1 MGTTGAQGIR
11 RAYQSD
17 RVTYFGTD
25 NKLGDRAGEMTQ
37 TPRDEW
43 VTLNGLD
50 FHYRDWG
57 GTGQSVVLLHG
68 LASNCHIWD
77 LVAPVLAKD
86 FAVVA
91 MDQRGHG
98 ESAKPVHGYDFATV
112 GSDLAA
118 FTGSLGLASP
128 VIVGHSWGGD
138 VALELAVAHPELPKG
153 LVFVDGGMIN
163 SSARYSSLDEAREQM
178 APPDFS
184 GINAEQFSRRVRNGQ
199 LGSLMTGQIEEIVLA
214 NFEVQADGTIKAR
227 LSRDN
232 HIRIIEAL
240 WEHHPPDLYPGVSCP
255 VLVMPARQKRD
266 PASLERRESRE
277 KSVAAAVAAMAKA
290 EVVWLED
297 SVHDVP
303 LQRPELV
310 ASIIAEHIKRGFF
323 G

>member
-1 MGTTGAQGIR
+1 
-11 RAYQSD
+11 
-17 RVTYFGTD
+17 
-25 NKLGDRAGEMTQ
+25 
-37 TPRDEW
+37 
-43 VTLNGLD
+43 
-50 FHYRDWG
+50 
-57 GTGQSVVLLHG
+57 VVLLHG

-77 LVAPVLAKD
+77 IVAPVLAKD

-91 MDQRGHG
+91 IDQRGHG
-98 ESAKPVHGYDFATV
+98 ESAKPDHGYDFATV

-118 FTGSLGLASP
+118 FTGSLGLDSP

-163 SSARYSSLDEAREQM
+163 SSARYASLDEAREQM

-184 GINAEQFSRRVRNGQ
+184 GFNVEEFSQRVRNGQ

-214 NFEVQADGTIKAR
+214 NFGVQADGTIKAR

-240 WEHHPPDLYPGVSCP
+240 WDHHPPELYPGVACP
-255 VLVMPARQKRD
+255 VLLMPARQKSD
-266 PASLERRESRE
+266 PASQERRESRE
-277 KSVAAAVAAMAKA
+277 RSVATAAAALAKG

-310 ASIIAEHIKRGFF
+310 ASIIAEHIKSGFF

>member
-1 MGTTGAQGIR
+1 MAQ
-11 RAYQSD
+11 
-17 RVTYFGTD
+17 
-25 NKLGDRAGEMTQ
+25 M
-37 TPRDEW
+37 PRDQW

-57 GTGQSVVLLHG
+57 GTGQSVILLHG

-77 LVAPVLAKD
+77 LVAPILAKD

-98 ESAKPVHGYDFATV
+98 ESAKHDHGYDFATV
-112 GSDLAA
+112 SGDLSALVK
-118 FTGSLGLASP
+118 TLVLDSP

-138 VALELAVAHPELPKG
+138 VALELAVAQPGLAKG

-163 SSARYSSLDEAREQM
+163 SSARYSSLDEARKQM

-184 GINAEQFSRRVRNGQ
+184 GFNVQQFSQRVWEGQ
-199 LGSLMTGQIEEIVLA
+199 LGSLMTGQIEEMVLA
-214 NFEVQADGTIKAR
+214 NFEVLSDGTIKAR

-240 WEHHPPDLYPGVSCP
+240 WDHHPSDLYPGVSCP
-255 VLVMPARQKRD
+255 VLVMPSRQKRD
-266 PASLERRESRE
+266 PATAERQGMRE
-277 KSVAAAVAAMAKA
+277 KSVAAADAGLSKCKI
-290 EVVWLED
+290 VWLED
-297 SVHDVP
+297 SIHDVP
-303 LQRPELV
+303 IQRPDLV
-310 ASIIAEHIKRGFF
+310 AGVISEHIQTGFF

>member
-1 MGTTGAQGIR
+1 
-11 RAYQSD
+11 
-17 RVTYFGTD
+17 
-25 NKLGDRAGEMTQ
+25 MTQ
-37 TPRDEW
+37 MPRDES

-57 GTGQSVVLLHG
+57 GAGQPVILLHG

-77 LVAPVLAKD
+77 LVAPILAKD

-98 ESAKPVHGYDFATV
+98 KSAKPDHGYDFATV
-112 GSDLAA
+112 GGDVSALASA
-118 FTGSLGLASP
+118 LGLDAP

-138 VALELAVAHPELPKG
+138 VALELAVAQPQLVKG

-184 GINAEQFSRRVRNGQ
+184 GFNVEQFSQRVRDGQ

-214 NFEVQADGTIKAR
+214 NFEVLADGTIKAR

-232 HIRIIEAL
+232 HIRIIDAL
-240 WEHHPPDLYPGVSCP
+240 WDHHPPELYPEVSCP
-255 VLVMPARQKRD
+255 VLVMPSRRKND
-266 PASLERRESRE
+266 PATAERREMRE
-277 KSVAAAVAAMAKA
+277 KSVATAGAALANSKT
-290 EVVWLED
+290 VWLED
-297 SVHDVP
+297 SIHDVP
-303 LQRPELV
+303 IQRPELV
-310 ASIIAEHIKRGFF
+310 AGVIAEHIQRGFF

>member
-1 MGTTGAQGIR
+1 
-11 RAYQSD
+11 
-17 RVTYFGTD
+17 
-25 NKLGDRAGEMTQ
+25 MTQ
-37 TPRDEW
+37 VPRDLW
-43 VTLNGLD
+43 VTLNGLE

-57 GTGQSVVLLHG
+57 GSGQPVILLHG

-77 LVAPVLAKD
+77 LVAPILAKD

-98 ESAKPVHGYDFATV
+98 QSAKPDHGYDFATV
-112 GSDLAA
+112 GADLSA
-118 FTGSLGLASP
+118 FSGALSLRSP

-138 VALELAVAHPELPKG
+138 VALELAVVQPGLPKG

-178 APPDFS
+178 APPDFKDFTV
-184 GINAEQFSRRVRNGQ
+184 EQFSRRVREGQ
-199 LGSLMTGQIEEIVLA
+199 LGTLMTGQIEEIVLA
-214 NFEVQADGTIKAR
+214 NFEVLADGTIKAR

-240 WEHHPPDLYPGVSCP
+240 WDHHPPELFPKVGCP
-255 VLVMPARQKRD
+255 VLVMPARQKSD
-266 PASLERRESRE
+266 PSTAERSDLRE
-277 KSVAAAVAAMAKA
+277 KSVATAAAALAKSK
-290 EVVWLED
+290 VVWLED
-297 SVHDVP
+297 SIHDVP

-310 ASIIAEHIKRGFF
+310 AGIIAEHIQSGFF